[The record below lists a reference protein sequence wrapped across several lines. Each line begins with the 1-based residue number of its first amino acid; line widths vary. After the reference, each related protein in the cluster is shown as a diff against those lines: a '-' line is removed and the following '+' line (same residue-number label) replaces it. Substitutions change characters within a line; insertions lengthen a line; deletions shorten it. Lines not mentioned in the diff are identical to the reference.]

1 MKLELDD
8 KMSIGL
14 IQELF
19 HCLFPFLKVQFF
31 EKDIRIQASTAL
43 RKHIGDSSRLLGSF
57 KSGDPH
63 VQTGMSIEPSM
74 TVNQLEIG
82 FNNCYAL
89 HTQVYRKSGNVWLE
103 ATITDSWT
111 LEEQN
116 KQGEMLSV
124 QLS

>member
-31 EKDIRIQASTAL
+31 EKGIRIQASTAL
-43 RKHIGDSSRLLGSF
+43 CKHIGDSSRLLGSF
-57 KSGDPH
+57 KSADPH
-63 VQTGMSIEPSM
+63 IQREMSIEPSM

-89 HTQVYRKSGNVWLE
+89 HTQVYRKPGNVWLE